1 MKKNLLSVLILALLV
16 VNLILTGIM
25 MFSVMSTNKKTAAVV
40 TDVASI
46 LKLEI
51 GTGEGGEGGEDG
63 EKPHPSMADTAVVQL
78 PSDGDMQITL
88 AKGSDGKDH
97 IALVN
102 VSLSLDMTDPAYES
116 YGATLTER
124 ESLIVGVI
132 NEVIGDYTAD
142 EVTARGD
149 EIKAKRLDKLKE
161 MFESPFIYDIT
172 FSKLIVS

>member
-102 VSLSLDMTDPAYES
+102 VSL
-116 YGATLTER
+116 
-124 ESLIVGVI
+124 
-132 NEVIGDYTAD
+132 
-142 EVTARGD
+142 
-149 EIKAKRLDKLKE
+149 
-161 MFESPFIYDIT
+161 
-172 FSKLIVS
+172 